1 MKKLSFGLRV
11 VGCLVLFLS
20 LLPAS
25 GQALDMGL
33 VSMLV
38 DKLGVTEKQAEGGA
52 GAIFKTAEKRMPE
65 SDYKQLSDS
74 VPEADSLQN
83 AAPALA
89 ANRGLLGGATS
100 MLGGKAGSSLGDNAE
115 LLSSFKELGMDSE
128 MLGKFT
134 PVIYDYV
141 KEKGGS
147 MVMEMLQKAL
157 TF

>member
-11 VGCLVLFLS
+11 VVCLVMLLT

-65 SDYKQLSDS
+65 NDYKQLSDS
-74 VPEADSLQN
+74 VPEADALQS
-83 AAPALA
+83 AAPAPA
-89 ANRGLLGGATS
+89 ANKGLIGGATS
-100 MLGGKAGSSLGDNAE
+100 MLGGKAGSSLGGSAE

-134 PVIYDYV
+134 PVVYDYV

>member
-11 VGCLVLFLS
+11 VVCLVMLLT
-20 LLPAS
+20 LLPTS

-74 VPEADSLQN
+74 VPEADSLQS
-83 AAPALA
+83 AAPAPA
-89 ANRGLLGGATS
+89 ANKGLIGSATS
-100 MLGGKAGSSLGDNAE
+100 MLGGKAGSSLGDSAD
-115 LLSSFKELGMDSE
+115 LLSSFKELGMDKE
-128 MLGKFT
+128 MIGKFT

-147 MVMEMLQKAL
+147 VVMEMLQKAL
-157 TF
+157 AF

>member
-1 MKKLSFGLRV
+1 MKKLSFWLRV
-11 VGCLVLFLS
+11 VVCLVMLLT

-25 GQALDMGL
+25 GMALDMGL

-38 DKLGVTEKQAEGGA
+38 NKLGVTEKQAEGGA
-52 GAIFKTAEKRMPE
+52 GAIFKTAQTRMSE

-74 VPEADSLQN
+74 VPEATALQN
-83 AAPALA
+83 FAPETG
-89 ANRGLLGGATS
+89 ANKGLLGGAAS
-100 MLGGKAGSSLGDNAE
+100 MLGGKAGSSLEGGAG
-115 LLSSFKELGMDSE
+115 LLSSFKDLGMDNE

-141 KEKGGS
+141 KEKGGA
-147 MVMEMLQKAL
+147 MVMELMQKAL

>member
-1 MKKLSFGLRV
+1 MKKLKFGLGMV
-11 VGCLVLFLS
+11 VCLVMLMT

-25 GQALDMGL
+25 AMALDMGL

-38 DKLGVTEKQAEGGA
+38 SKLGVTEKQAEGGA
-52 GAIFKTAEKRMPE
+52 GAIFKTAQSRMTE

-74 VPEADSLQN
+74 VPEADALQSSAPEPSASKGLVSG
-83 AAPALA
+83 AA
-89 ANRGLLGGATS
+89 S
-100 MLGGKAGSSLGDNAE
+100 MLGGKAGSSLEGGTG

-128 MLGKFT
+128 MLGQFT

>member
-11 VGCLVLFLS
+11 VVCLVLLIT

-25 GQALDMGL
+25 GMALDMGL

-38 DKLGVTEKQAEGGA
+38 NKLGVTEKQAEGGA
-52 GAIFKTAEKRMPE
+52 GSIFKTAEKRMPE

-74 VPEADSLQN
+74 VPEADTLQS
-83 AAPALA
+83 AAPAPA
-89 ANRGLLGGATS
+89 ENTGLVGGATS
-100 MLGGKAGSSLGDNAE
+100 MLGGKAGSSLGDSAA
-115 LLSSFKELGMDSE
+115 LLSSFKDLGMDSE

-141 KEKGGS
+141 KEKGGP
-147 MVMEMLQKAL
+147 MVMELLQKGL

>member
-1 MKKLSFGLRV
+1 MKKLNFSLRV
-11 VGCLVLFLS
+11 VACLFLFVT

-38 DKLGVTEKQAEGGA
+38 DKLGVTEKQAEGGS

-65 SDYKQLSDS
+65 SDYKQLSAS
-74 VPEADSLQN
+74 VPEADALQS
-83 AAPALA
+83 AAPAPA
-89 ANRGLLGGATS
+89 AKKGLLGSATS
-100 MLGGKAGSSLGDNAE
+100 MVGGKTGSSLGDSAD

-134 PVIYDYV
+134 PVVYDYV
-141 KEKGGS
+141 KEKGGT

-157 TF
+157 AF

>member
-1 MKKLSFGLRV
+1 MKKINFSLRLIA
-11 VGCLVLFLS
+11 CLVLFIT
-20 LLPAS
+20 LLPAT
-25 GQALDMGL
+25 GMAMDMGL

-38 DKLGVTEKQAEGGA
+38 NKLGVTEKQAAGGA
-52 GAIFKTAEKRMPE
+52 GAFFKTAEKRMPE

-74 VPEADSLQN
+74 VPEANALQS
-83 AAPALA
+83 AAPAPSEKK
-89 ANRGLLGGATS
+89 GLIGGATS
-100 MLGGKAGSSLGDNAE
+100 MLGGKTGASLGDSAD

-147 MVMEMLQKAL
+147 LVMEMLQKAMA
-157 TF
+157 F